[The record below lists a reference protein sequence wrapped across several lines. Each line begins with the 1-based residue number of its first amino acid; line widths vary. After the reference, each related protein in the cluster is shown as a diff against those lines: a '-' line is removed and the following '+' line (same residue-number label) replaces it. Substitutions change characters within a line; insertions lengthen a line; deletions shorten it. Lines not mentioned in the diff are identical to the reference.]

1 MTSLAAL
8 RETVAAGEAVTM
20 VNAYDAATARL
31 VDRSDVEMILVG
43 DSLGITMLGY
53 DGTDRVTVD
62 EMIHHAAAVTRVVEE
77 TFVMVDLPFGSYN
90 VTPAEAVRNANRLKK
105 EGGADAVKLEG
116 GPEVAG
122 AVEAVTDAG
131 IPVFG
136 HIGLTP
142 QTEAGDGLRGRTEAG
157 DGLRGRTEAG
167 AERLRGD
174 ARAID
179 EAGAVGTVLELVAA
193 DAAAEITAAFDG
205 MTIGIGAGPDC
216 DAQVVLLHDLLGL
229 QDVLP
234 ETVAGVRADVGDE
247 IVAHLDDYHAAV
259 ASGEFPDRME
269 GT

>member
-1 MTSLAAL
+1 MTSLGAL
-8 RETVAAGEAVTM
+8 QRKVVDDEPVTM

-31 VDRSDVEMILVG
+31 VDRSDVDMILVG
-43 DSLGITMLGY
+43 DSLAITMLGY

-62 EMIHHAAAVTRVVEE
+62 EMIHHAGAVTRVVED

-116 GPEVAG
+116 GEEVAG

-131 IPVFG
+131 ISVFG

-142 QTEAGDGLRGRTEAG
+142 QTEGGEGLRGRS
-157 DGLRGRTEAG
+157 EAG
-167 AERLRGD
+167 AEQLHED

-193 DAAAEITAAFDG
+193 DAAGELTDAFDG

-234 ETVAGVRADVGDE
+234 ETVAGVGADLGAE
-247 IVAHLDDYHAAV
+247 IVDRLDAYHAAV
-259 ASGEFPDRME
+259 ASGEFPDPME
-269 GT
+269 ET

>member
-8 RETVAAGEAVTM
+8 QAKVADDEPVTM
-20 VNAYDAATARL
+20 VNAYDASMARL

-62 EMIHHAAAVTRVVEE
+62 EMIHHAAAVTRAVEE

-136 HIGLTP
+136 HVGLTP
-142 QTEAGDGLRGRTEAG
+142 QTEDGDGLRGRSG
-157 DGLRGRTEAG
+157 VG
-167 AERLRGD
+167 AERLRED

-193 DAAAEITAAFDG
+193 DTAAEITAAFDG
-205 MTIGIGAGPDC
+205 MTLGIGAGPDC
-216 DAQVVLLHDLLGL
+216 DVQVVTLHDVLGL
-229 QDVLP
+229 VDVLP
-234 ETVAGVRADVGDE
+234 ETAAGVRADFGDE
-247 IVAHLDDYHAAV
+247 IVDHLDGYHAAV
-259 ASGEFPDRME
+259 ASGEFPGPME
-269 GT
+269 SE

>member
-1 MTSLAAL
+1 MASLGTL
-8 RETVAAGEAVTM
+8 RRMAAAGEPVTM
-20 VNAYDAATARL
+20 VNAYDASMARL

-62 EMIHHAAAVTRVVEE
+62 EMVHHAGAVTRAVEG

-90 VTPAEAVRNANRLKK
+90 VTPAEAVRSANRLKK

-142 QTEAGDGLRGRTEAG
+142 QTAAGGE
-157 DGLRGRTEAG
+157 LRGRTEAG
-167 AERLRGD
+167 AEQLRED

-179 EAGAVGTVLELVAA
+179 EAGAAGTVLELVATE
-193 DAAAEITAAFDG
+193 AARAITESFDG
-205 MTIGIGAGPDC
+205 MTLGIGAGPGC
-216 DAQVVLLHDLLGL
+216 DAQVVTLHDLLGL
-229 QDVLP
+229 RDVLP
-234 ETVAGVRADVGDE
+234 ETAAGVRGDFGDR
-247 IVAHLDDYHAAV
+247 IVDHLDDFHAAV
-259 ASGEFPDRME
+259 ASGAFPDPME
-269 GT
+269 EVEGG